1 MNWKVPQVIEYYDR
15 VPIAYIF
22 DEKTTGTVETLG
34 AYVSI
39 IKYIKDGIET
49 TESINNEDF
58 VIIDEIVFQHS
69 EEEN

>member
-1 MNWKVPQVIEYYDR
+1 VREYYDR

-22 DEKTTGTVETLG
+22 DERTTGTVETLG

-39 IKYIKDGIET
+39 VKYIKDGKEVV
-49 TESINNEDF
+49 ENLNNEDF
-58 VIIDEIVFQHS
+58 VIVDEIVFQHS

>member
-1 MNWKVPQVIEYYDR
+1 MREYYDR

-22 DEKTTGTVETLG
+22 DERTTGTVETLG

-39 IKYIKDGIET
+39 VKYIKDGKEVV
-49 TESINNEDF
+49 ENLNNEDF
-58 VIIDEIVFQHS
+58 VIVDEIVFQHS